1 MMKRLIFLVIVLA
14 GCSTLTPL
22 QRSKLITAFH
32 LIEDA
37 NYEEGKAF
45 IEEMVED
52 EEAAKWPRTWHARG
66 LLYQNAY
73 RDGMR
78 RNNRNLY
85 ELKPRQLFVA
95 YESYEK
101 ALDLDAGRGIRKQLT
116 PKYVLLANDFQR
128 MGQRRFDEGKY
139 DEALEAFEAVQQI
152 RQSKLL
158 NLDPDTN
165 LVYNMAVA
173 ALEGSNHEKAI
184 QYLYQLDAYK
194 YGTNVSHLLSAE
206 YLQQGDTIEAKRV
219 LEQGI
224 NKYEDNEDLIL
235 LLVDLNFEQGQV
247 EQSLEILGHKS
258 SVYPNNYQFPYTK
271 GLILQKTG
279 NYQEAIEAYEESLEL
294 EPEKPIIYAHVAT
307 CYFNIGIEI
316 EEYART
322 LEQNRLVIR
331 ERERSTAALESA
343 TEWLNKALDREPQD
357 PEALAI
363 ISELSALLD
372 ITERVDN
379 VVNPMDE
386 AGESDAE

>member
-279 NYQEAIEAYEESLEL
+279 DYQEAIEAYEESLEL

>member
-85 ELKPRQLFVA
+85 ELQPRQLFVA

-101 ALDLDAGRGIRKQLT
+101 ALALDAGRGIRKQIT
-116 PKYVLLANDFQR
+116 PKYVLLANEFQR

-279 NYQEAIEAYEESLEL
+279 SYQEAIEAYEESLEL

>member
-116 PKYVLLANDFQR
+116 PKYVLLANDFQK
-128 MGQRRFDEGKY
+128 MGQSRFNEGKY
-139 DEALEAFEAVQQI
+139 DEAMEAFEAVQQI
-152 RQSKLL
+152 RQSRLL

-173 ALEGSNHEKAI
+173 ALEGSNHEKGI
-184 QYLYQLDAYK
+184 QYLYQLDAYN

-206 YLQQGDTIEAKRV
+206 YLRQGDTLEAKRV

-224 NKYEDNEDLIL
+224 SKYEDNEDLIL

-247 EQSLEILGHKS
+247 EQSLEILDRQS
-258 SVYPNNYQFPYTK
+258 SRYPSNYQFPYTK

-279 NYQEAIEAYEESLEL
+279 NYEEAIEAYEQSLEL

-322 LEQNRLVIR
+322 LEQNRLVIQ

-343 TEWLNKALDREPQD
+343 TDWLNKALEQETQD
-357 PEALAI
+357 PEAIAI

-372 ITERVDN
+372 ITERVEN
-379 VVNPMDE
+379 VDDTINE
-386 AGESDAE
+386 NGESDAE